1 MKITREIID
10 NGMKIIHVKYED
22 KDIKKI
28 KEKQIVNNEN
38 TSLKKNHIIN
48 GYCSYIC

>member
-22 KDIKKI
+22 EDIKKI

-38 TSLKKNHIIN
+38 ISLKESHN
-48 GYCSYIC
+48 